1 MKIHNIPGVMKAY
14 NQKKVHS
21 THKPESIGKKD
32 EMSISNEAQVMS
44 KIMQRV
50 KETPDIREERV
61 NELKQQIKQGTY
73 SVSADNVA
81 EKLLKGALFSKK
93 A

>member
-1 MKIHNIPGVMKAY
+1 
-14 NQKKVHS
+14 
-21 THKPESIGKKD
+21 
-32 EMSISNEAQVMS
+32 MSISNEAQVMS

-61 NELKQQIKQGTY
+61 NELKQQIKQGTIPY
-73 SVSADNVA
+73 LLKCSR
-81 EKLLKGALFSKK
+81 KLLKGALFSKK

>member
-1 MKIHNIPGVMKAY
+1 M
-14 NQKKVHS
+14 HS
-21 THKPESIGKKD
+21 TPAGGSGTQD

-61 NELKQQIKQGTY
+61 NELNNKQTR
-73 SVSADNVA
+73 N
-81 EKLLKGALFSKK
+81 LFRIC
-93 A
+93 

>member
-1 MKIHNIPGVMKAY
+1 MKIHNIPGIMKAY
-14 NQKKVHS
+14 NQKKVH
-21 THKPESIGKKD
+21 TTAKPEGIGKKD
-32 EMSISNEAQVMS
+32 EMSISNEAQVMN

-50 KETPDIREERV
+50 KETPDVREDRIK
-61 NELKQQIKQGTY
+61 ELKQEIKQGTY

>member
-1 MKIHNIPGVMKAY
+1 MKIHNIPGIMKAY

-21 THKPESIGKKD
+21 TTKPGSIGKKD

-44 KIMQRV
+44 KVMQRV
-50 KETPDIREERV
+50 KETPDVREKKINEIR
-61 NELKQQIKQGTY
+61 QQIKQGTY

-93 A
+93 V